1 MRRPAILSGERV
13 YLGAIKRE
21 DIPLFT
27 RWYGDPEI
35 YCYEGKPG
43 LFTNE
48 VQELEWYEAQ
58 VNDQSRRNFAIV
70 LKDNDSLIG
79 LVSLLKLDLLHG
91 TAELAISIGPR
102 DARGKGYGTD
112 AVRLVLEYGFRH
124 LSLYNISLW
133 HVEFNERG
141 HQAYINAGFQVVA
154 RHRGRFL
161 FNGKRYDTIWMDIV
175 RDEFPLQD

>member
-1 MRRPAILSGERV
+1 MKRPAIVHGNRI
-13 YLGAIKRE
+13 YLGPIKR
-21 DIPLFT
+21 DDVPLFT
-27 RWYGDPEI
+27 KWYADPEI

-43 LFTNE
+43 LVTNE
-48 VQELEWYEAQ
+48 MQELEWYESQ
-58 VNDQSRRNFAIV
+58 VNDETRRNFAIMQIE
-70 LKDNDSLIG
+70 NDSLIG

-102 DARGKGYGTD
+102 EVRGKGYGSE
-112 AVRLVLEYGFRH
+112 AVRLALDYGFKH

-141 HQAYINAGFQVVA
+141 HQAYLNAGFQVVA

-161 FNGKRYDTIWMDIV
+161 FDGKRYDTIWMDIV
-175 RDEFPLQD
+175 RDEFRHHD